1 MDAASIYK
9 EYCHFI
15 ELKITMGDYDA
26 LILSPSPFVDSMWHL
41 HILDTRRYSGMCSKL
56 PSFIH
61 HDPDAGKDPEARRKR
76 YNNTLFAYRARFG
89 EDAAITIWPNDL
101 FVDDGKLMLIVQTWD
116 GIKITVAT
124 ELCWSIE
131 KIKSI
136 DNQRLM
142 FRGKHSENAV

>member
-1 MDAASIYK
+1 
-9 EYCHFI
+9 
-15 ELKITMGDYDA
+15 
-26 LILSPSPFVDSMWHL
+26 
-41 HILDTRRYSGMCSKL
+41 
-56 PSFIH
+56 
-61 HDPDAGKDPEARRKR
+61 
-76 YNNTLFAYRARFG
+76 
-89 EDAAITIWPNDL
+89 
-101 FVDDGKLMLIVQTWD
+101 MLIVQTWD